1 MMSIK
6 KEANKIASFC
16 GIKVESRDTFI
27 RCRVIILLYL

>member
-27 RCRVIILLYL
+27 RKYSANYRY